1 MYKEINEVEEQI
13 KQLEETI
20 EYLENKDKQFDV
32 S

>member
-1 MYKEINEVEEQI
+1 MYKEINEVEERI

-20 EYLENKDKQFDV
+20 EYSENKDKQFDA

>member
-1 MYKEINEVEEQI
+1 MYKEINEVEERI